1 MKEQFVKIIS
11 ENEGLIFKVCNLYCR
26 GKEDIEDL
34 FQDIILQLWKAYPGF
49 KGDSKI
55 STWMYRVAL
64 NTAITRIRKESRR
77 EKFEELSDGTCNFA
91 AFVES
96 PEEERLTKMY
106 EAIKKLSEVERA
118 LTMLYLDDCSY
129 KEMSEILGIS
139 ESNIGFKL
147 NKIKTKLRIL
157 IKK

>member
-1 MKEQFVKIIS
+1 
-11 ENEGLIFKVCNLYCR
+11 
-26 GKEDIEDL
+26 
-34 FQDIILQLWKAYPGF
+34 
-49 KGDSKI
+49 
-55 STWMYRVAL
+55 MYRVAL